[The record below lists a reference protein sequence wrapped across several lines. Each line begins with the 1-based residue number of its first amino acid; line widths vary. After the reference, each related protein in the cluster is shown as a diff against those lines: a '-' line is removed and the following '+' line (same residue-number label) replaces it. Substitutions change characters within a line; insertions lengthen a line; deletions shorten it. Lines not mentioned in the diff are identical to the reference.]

1 MPTDTAAAVR
11 MPVMDLLPGP
21 LRRQASRLG
30 AAAQNAFEVARFG
43 GLDGGRERSPFIVAG
58 EDRVHRLRHYGVEP
72 DAGPPLSAPV
82 LLIPPMMLAADI
94 YDVSP
99 SASAVVSL
107 RERAIDPWVIDFGA
121 PEEQPGGL
129 DRTLADHVLA
139 TSDAVDR
146 IRELTGR
153 DVHLGGYSQGGMF
166 AYEVAAY
173 RRNDGIA
180 SLITFGS
187 PVDTREGMPFGV
199 PERLA
204 ANLAGV
210 VADRVFGRRAL
221 PAWASRAGFQ
231 LIDPVRS
238 ARNRLEFILQ
248 LHDREALL
256 EREGQRR
263 FLEADGWVA
272 WPGPAMADFLRQ
284 FIAHNRLLEGGF
296 VVDGRLLTLAELTVP
311 ILAVVGALDEI
322 APAPGVRA
330 IREAAP
336 NASVYELMLPG
347 GHFGLV
353 VGEAARERTWPAVAE
368 WVRWRDAQL
377 AGRDGTAA
385 PPAPIAPIPERAERD
400 RRSDDAD
407 VRDRVG
413 YRLELAGGVGAGI
426 ARSAAGAVWHTARG
440 ARELGRAAG
449 QLPRLARLERL
460 GADTRISLGSL
471 LDERRR
477 RDPEEPL
484 FLFGERAY
492 TAGQVNRRID
502 EAVRG
507 LIAIGVRQGEHVG
520 VLMGSHPGALALLAA
535 LSRIGAVAV
544 MLRPGG
550 DTGREAVLGRVR
562 RIVADPA
569 LSAQATTARVSLH
582 TFVLEERDSLDAAG
596 EPAVSVTVGG
606 EPVDL
611 APVRLPRWY
620 RPDPGR
626 VSELALILFTGEGEA
641 IRMSRITNG
650 RWVTAALGTAS
661 SAALSAADTVYC
673 MTPVWHPSALLM
685 SIGGAVAGGSRVAL
699 AAGGARDAAAFW
711 DEVRRGGVTVAS
723 YTWTMLHGLL
733 SAPPQ
738 PGERHH
744 PLRLFMGSGMPRGLW
759 RRVQERFA
767 PARVL
772 EFYASTETG
781 AILVNLSGAK
791 PGAMGR
797 RLPGSPEVRLAAY
810 DPASDQLELG
820 HGGFVRACR
829 TDEPGMLLARARR
842 RDSVATTPLRGVFRA
857 DDAWLSTGDVFR
869 RDADGD
875 YWRLDSAREL
885 VLTRRAPV
893 YAGAVRDALG
903 DLPEVDLVAVYGL
916 RLGRRREE
924 LAVAAIS
931 LRERPPTPRAVSAA
945 LATLPAG
952 ARPDV
957 VRVVEAVP
965 VTTWFRP
972 ITGPLREQGLPDPA
986 AGEALPAWYLDRGGE
1001 RYRPLTSAARR
1012 RLAAGR

>member
-1 MPTDTAAAVR
+1 MELSPRAI
-11 MPVMDLLPGP
+11 
-21 LRRQASRLG
+21 LRPASRLG

-43 GLDGGRERSPFIVAG
+43 GLDGGTQRSSFVIAG
-58 EDRVHRLRHYGVEP
+58 EDRIHRLRHYGSESDLP
-72 DAGPPLSAPV
+72 SEEESLSAPV

-99 SASAVVSL
+99 TASAVAML
-107 RERAIDPWVIDFGA
+107 RAGAIDPWVIDFGS

-129 DRTLADHVLA
+129 ERTLADHVQA
-139 TSDAVDR
+139 ISVAVDR

-166 AYEVAAY
+166 AYEVAAL
-173 RRNDGIA
+173 RRDEGIA

-199 PERLA
+199 PEQFA
-204 ANLAGV
+204 SNLAGF
-210 VADRVFGRRAL
+210 VADRVFGGRAL

-231 LIDPVRS
+231 MIDPVRS
-238 ARNRLEFILQ
+238 ARNRLEFISQ

-284 FIAHNRLLEGGF
+284 FIAANRLLEGGF

-336 NASVYELMLPG
+336 SAPVYELMLPG

-353 VGEAARERTWPAVAE
+353 VGESARERTWPAVAD
-368 WVRWRDAQL
+368 WVRWRDRQL
-377 AGRDGTAA
+377 LAAASGDGSA
-385 PPAPIAPIPERAERD
+385 PAEPPEPIAPIPDRAQ
-400 RRSDDAD
+400 RSEEEAD

-426 ARSAAGAVWHTARG
+426 ARSAVGAVRRSARG
-440 ARELGRAAG
+440 ARDLGRAAG
-449 QLPRLARLERL
+449 QLPRLARLEGL

-471 LDERRR
+471 LEERRR
-477 RDPEEPL
+477 QDSDEVL

-492 TAGQVNRRID
+492 TAGAVNRRID
-502 EAVRG
+502 DAVRG

-520 VLMGSHPGALALLAA
+520 VLMGSHPGALAVLAA

-544 MLRPGG
+544 MLRPDG
-550 DTGREAVLGRVR
+550 DTRREAALARVR
-562 RIVADPA
+562 RIVTDPSRIGQAETARVTVHAFELHERSGAGHAAPAGDPA
-569 LSAQATTARVSLH
+569 LT
-582 TFVLEERDSLDAAG
+582 
-596 EPAVSVTVGG
+596 VTIGRQ
-606 EPVDL
+606 PVDV
-611 APVRLPRWY
+611 AAVRLPRWY

-626 VSELALILFTGEGEA
+626 VSELAFILFTGDGEA

-661 SAALSAADTVYC
+661 SAALSSSDTVYC
-673 MTPVWHPSALLM
+673 ATPAWHPSTLLM
-685 SIGGAVAGGSRVAL
+685 SVGGAI
-699 AAGGARDAAAFW
+699 AGGARVAIAAGERRHAGTFW
-711 DEVRRGGVTVAS
+711 DEVRRTGATVAS
-723 YTWTMLHGLL
+723 YTWAMLDVLVN
-733 SAPPQ
+733 APPQ

-744 PLRLFMGSGMPRGLW
+744 PLRLFIGSGMPRGVW
-759 RRVQERFA
+759 RRAQERFA

-791 PGAMGR
+791 AGAMGR
-797 RLPGSPEVRLAAY
+797 RLPGAPEVRLAAY
-810 DPASDQLELG
+810 DPVADQLELG
-820 HGGFVRACR
+820 HGGFVRSCR
-829 TDEPGMLLARARR
+829 TDEPGMLLTRARR
-842 RDSVATTPLRGVFRA
+842 RDSVATTPLRGVFGA
-857 DDAWLSTGDVFR
+857 DDAWLSTGDLFR
-869 RDADGD
+869 RDSDGD

-885 VLTRRAPV
+885 ILTPRGPV

-903 DLPEVDLVAVYGL
+903 DLSEVDLVAVYGL
-916 RLGRRREE
+916 RVGRRRED

-931 LRERPPTPRAVSAA
+931 LREGRDPSARVITSA
-945 LATLPAG
+945 LGALPAG
-952 ARPDV
+952 VRPDV
-957 VRVVEAVP
+957 VRVVESIP
-965 VTTWFRP
+965 LTTWFRP
-972 ITGPLREQGLPDPA
+972 MTGPLREQGLPDPGA
-986 AGEALPAWYLDRGGE
+986 AHARPAWYLDRGGE
-1001 RYRPLTSAARR
+1001 RYRPLTASARR
-1012 RLAAGR
+1012 RLASASST